1 MSAARISDREHETSV
16 GALAARASQQMSR
29 LVRERLRL
37 ARAEKREK
45 GRRLGAGGGG
55 CWTARGCSGC

>member
-1 MSAARISDREHETSV
+1 M